1 MALRGARTTQAMKL
15 SRRHHYLPQM
25 YLRGFADEADLVWV
39 FDRHTKTYLHQGI
52 INTAVKRDFYTVL
65 GPDGQKTDAVETL
78 MANMVEGPMKRII
91 EKLDKKNLTWEGEDR
106 AILALFVALLR
117 TRNLAFDKDQN
128 DFTEQFHRWWAKA
141 KHPSPETVEKSLR
154 EYEEKT
160 GQDMADVSPQ
170 ELFEMIRD
178 DQYEFNNPRQ
188 NNIKMMMSLSL
199 EIAKALFKLNWEI
212 LAAPK
217 GMSFVTCDNPFTVV
231 PPPFFDDSL
240 EGYGI
245 MTPGAFTVIPL
256 SRRTA
261 ICFYGEGERN
271 RGAVVY
277 KDFLRHINLVV
288 AANSERFVIAK
299 EEALLRSL
307 VRKGKLDQWQPGARM
322 KLNAPD
328 PYAAR
333 PSDPLPD

>member
-1 MALRGARTTQAMKL
+1 MPETNPKKL

-25 YLRGFADEADLVWV
+25 YLRGFADEDDLVWV
-39 FDRHTKTYLHQGI
+39 FDRQKNSYMHQGV
-52 INTAVKRDFYTVL
+52 INTAVKKDFYSIV
-65 GPDGQKTDAVETL
+65 GSDGQKTDAVETL
-78 MANMVEGPMKRII
+78 MANIVEGPMKRII
-91 EKLDKKNLTWEGEDR
+91 EKLDRKNLTWEGEDR

-117 TRNLAFDKDQN
+117 TRNLAFEKDQN
-128 DFTEQFHRWWAKA
+128 IFASEFHRWWSKA
-141 KHPSPETVEKSLR
+141 TNPSPEAVEKSLR

-160 GQDMADVSPQ
+160 GEDMTDVSPQ

-178 DQYEFNNPRQ
+178 DRFEFKNPRQ

-199 EIAKALFKLNWEI
+199 EIARVLFRLNWEI

-217 GMSFVTCDNPFTVV
+217 RMSFVTCDNPFTVV
-231 PPPFFDDSL
+231 PPPFFDDTL

-245 MTPGAFTVIPL
+245 LTPGASTVVPL

-261 ICFYGEGERN
+261 ICFYGEGERT

-277 KDFLRHINLVV
+277 KDFLRHTNVVV

-299 EEALLRSL
+299 EELLLRSI
-307 VRKGKLDQWQPGARM
+307 VRKGKLDQWQPGPRFKM
-322 KLNAPD
+322 NAPD
-328 PYAAR
+328 PYAGK
-333 PSDPLPD
+333 PPESE

>member
-1 MALRGARTTQAMKL
+1 MKL

-39 FDRHTKTYLHQGI
+39 FDRRKNSYLHQGV
-52 INTAVKRDFYTVL
+52 INTAVKKDFYTTL
-65 GPDGQKTDAVETL
+65 GPDGQKSDIAETL
-78 MANMVEGPMKRII
+78 MANVVEGPMKGII

-117 TRNLAFDKDQN
+117 TRNLAFDKDQSEI
-128 DFTEQFHRWWAKA
+128 TEQFHRWWAKA
-141 KHPSPETVEKSLR
+141 KHRSPKAVEESLR
-154 EYEEKT
+154 EYQDKT
-160 GQDMADVSPQ
+160 GEDMTDVSAQ

-178 DQYEFNNPRQ
+178 DQYELKNPRQ

-199 EIAKALFKLNWEI
+199 EIAKVLFRLNWEI

-231 PPPFFDDSL
+231 PPPFFDDTFC
-240 EGYGI
+240 GYGI
-245 MTPGAFTVIPL
+245 LTPGASTVVPL
-256 SRRTA
+256 SRKTA

-277 KDFLRHINLVV
+277 KDFLRHTNLVV
-288 AANSERFVIAK
+288 AANSERFVIAR
-299 EEALLRSL
+299 EEPLLRSL
-307 VRKGKLDQWQPGARM
+307 VRKGKLDQWQPGPRFQM
-322 KLNAPD
+322 NAPD
-328 PYAAR
+328 PYAGK
-333 PSDPLPD
+333 P

>member
-1 MALRGARTTQAMKL
+1 MPEASLKKQ

-25 YLRGFADEADLVWV
+25 YLRGFADEDDLVWV
-39 FDRHTKTYLHQGI
+39 FDRQTKTYLHQGV
-52 INTAVKRDFYTVL
+52 INTAVKKDFYTVV
-65 GPDGQKTDAVETL
+65 GPDGQKTDAVETM
-78 MANMVEGPMKRII
+78 MANMVEGPMKHII
-91 EKLDKKNLTWEGEDR
+91 ERLDKKNLTWDGEDR

-128 DFTEQFHRWWAKA
+128 DLTKEFHQWWSKA
-141 KHPSPETVEKSLR
+141 THPSPEAVEKSLR

-160 GQDMADVSPQ
+160 GQDMTDVSPQ

-178 DQYEFNNPRQ
+178 DQFEFKNLRQ

-199 EIAKALFKLNWEI
+199 EIAKVLFRLNWEI

-217 GMSFVTCDNPFTVV
+217 GTSFVTCDNPFTVV
-231 PPPFFDDSL
+231 PPPFFDDTL

-245 MTPGAFTVIPL
+245 LTPGSSTVVPL

-261 ICFYGEGERN
+261 ICFYGEGERT

-277 KDFLRHINLVV
+277 KDFLRHVNLVV
-288 AANSERFVIAK
+288 AANSERFVIASDG
-299 EEALLRSL
+299 LLLKSL
-307 VRKGKLDQWQPGARM
+307 VRKGKLDQWQPGPRFKM
-322 KLNAPD
+322 NAPD
-328 PYAAR
+328 PYAMK
-333 PSDPLPD
+333 PPESEP